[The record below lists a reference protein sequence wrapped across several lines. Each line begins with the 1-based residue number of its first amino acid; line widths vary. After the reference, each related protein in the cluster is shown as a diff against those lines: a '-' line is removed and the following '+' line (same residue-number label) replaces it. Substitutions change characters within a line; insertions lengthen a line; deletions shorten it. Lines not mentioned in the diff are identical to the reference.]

1 MDDGLDIP
9 EFLRLSKETR
19 AEAWI
24 RKPPKAMPGFGR
36 TFSETERA
44 YRASIEHDKARAR
57 VIAEQ
62 RWAELRERQQEE
74 KAARERVALA
84 VKRRNKR

>member
-1 MDDGLDIP
+1 MNDDLDIP
-9 EFLRLSKETR
+9 EFLRLTKQQR

-24 RKPPKAMPGFGR
+24 RQPPRPMPSFGR
-36 TFSETERA
+36 ELSETERA

-74 KAARERVALA
+74 KAARDRVALA